1 MGESD
6 NFRSA
11 SVFLSLSV
19 GRLTSRPAAS
29 FKRRARAPNL
39 CQGGKGGK
47 RKGRTGARRGMTD
60 RTNGCRIRIQIE
72 RFSMETVN
80 ADAKYYV
87 PR

>member
-39 CQGGKGGK
+39 CQGGRKEKRTDGGEEE
-47 RKGRTGARRGMTD
+47 GMTD

-80 ADAKYYV
+80 AEEKQ
-87 PR
+87 